1 MTSFEKLAAAH
12 FMIKVAEMD
21 PLNAGLRGSVAPGIN
36 ALFAAKEN
44 NSAGSGA
51 LHYLLSTLGA
61 GLGYGLG
68 AVPGTLAENPQLAA
82 GGGLAGALVGG
93 GLTSAG
99 MAHRSNKK
107 KKEKEEKEENERT
120 Q

>member
-12 FMIKVAEMD
+12 LMIKAAEMD
-21 PLNAGLRGSVAPGIN
+21 PLNAGLRGAVAPGIN

-51 LHYLLSTLGA
+51 LHYLLSALGS

-68 AVPGTLAENPQLAA
+68 ATPGVLAENPQLAA
-82 GGGLAGALVGG
+82 SGGLAGALAGG
-93 GLTSAG
+93 GLTSAA
-99 MAHRSNKK
+99 MAHRANKK
-107 KKEKEEKEENERT
+107 KKEKDEEEEYERT
-120 Q
+120 